1 MQTQW
6 EVEQKYEVDDLP
18 ALRDRLAAGGFIS
31 LGSENNRD
39 IYFRHPCRDLKANDE
54 AFRLRSLN
62 DRSCVTYKGKRR
74 MGPVKTRPEIELSVS
89 HTDRERWLAM
99 FTQLGFTPLP
109 AVVKRRE
116 TFVSSAGN
124 AGQDTGA
131 QSGTLHV
138 TLDEVEQ
145 LGSFAEIELIVSSE
159 CELSPAAEWIEQV
172 AKQLG
177 LQNVQPRSY
186 ISMLLAKLNVEEGGD
201 G

>member
-18 ALRDRLAAGGFIS
+18 ALRARLAAEGFMAIK
-31 LGSENNRD
+31 SETNSD
-39 IYFRHPCRDLKANDE
+39 IYFRHPCRDLRATDE

-62 DRSCVTYKGKRR
+62 DSSCVTYKGKRR
-74 MGPVKTRPEIELSVS
+74 AGPVKMRAEIELSVS
-89 HTDRERWLAM
+89 HTDRENWLTM

-116 TFVSSAGN
+116 TFESRVADSSPDAGLEP
-124 AGQDTGA
+124 T
-131 QSGTLHV
+131 TLHV

-145 LGSFAEIELIVSSE
+145 LGSFAEIELVVSVE
-159 CELSPAAEWIEQV
+159 AELQPAAEQIEQV

-177 LQNVQPRSY
+177 LRKVQPRSY
-186 ISMLLAKLNVEEGGD
+186 LSMLLAKLNIE
-201 G
+201 